1 MVPTACAV
9 FKNEIAI
16 QPRSLLQMKFP
27 KLVQANFYQDGGHFA
42 AFELPDVLADDIYS
56 FVEKVIKSV

>member
-1 MVPTACAV
+1 
-9 FKNEIAI
+9 
-16 QPRSLLQMKFP
+16 MKFP

-42 AFELPDVLADDIYS
+42 AFELPKILADDIYS